1 MATFDQGNGHC
12 GWSADLAT
20 VTLSQGGTVTG
31 WSEGARR
38 LLGHRA
44 PEVVGHAATDLL
56 VAGGV
61 PEAMGISF
69 PGSQEWRGTAVLRHR
84 DGHRVEVTLYAQPSL
99 GADGTAQAFVVA
111 VTTGSSD
118 RSMVDWAFDQASIP
132 LTTYTTASGSWRRN
146 VVAEGGAEQAIGYGG
161 ARAADTGPAQ
171 PPEPDPSPS
180 PGPAP
185 VTAPGTGGGRAPGA
199 GRGRLAGNGK
209 SRATDVGTGV
219 DTGIGTGAGTR
230 TGTGRAPGAGRGR
243 LAGIGMS
250 PAPGIGMGAD
260 TSAGTGPDTGTG
272 TWIGTGADTGTGTGI
287 GTGPDTGT
295 GTGIGTGPDTATG
308 ADTGASAGL
317 RTRVDAGTPTGRE
330 QRAPAPADEG
340 FLRCVRRVAEEGT
353 PMRYECLAPE
363 PSCAPGATAAPTAT
377 HHRAWVIELWPVRD
391 PATGEVVGVGTAAFD
406 SSDQHAARQR
416 LALLQEAGT
425 RVGTTLDV
433 TRTAQE
439 LADLAV
445 LRLADFVSVDLLDS
459 VLRGDEPVPGPVDA
473 AVVLRRVAHQSA
485 AEGEGVPEAAVDL
498 GGMDTYPPFSP
509 PARCLADGRAVLS
522 GADDPDFIRWIAGD
536 ETRTAR
542 NEQYGFHSVMAT
554 PLRARGIT
562 LGVAVFARIGG
573 SPPFE
578 PDDLLL
584 AGELAGRAAV
594 GVDNARRYTRERTNA
609 LTLQRSLL
617 PRDLP
622 RQAAVEVAYRYLPAG
637 TGAGVGGDW
646 FDVVP
651 LSGTRV
657 ALVVGD
663 VVGHGIHASATMG
676 RLRTA
681 VRTLADVDLPPD
693 ELLTHLDDLVSHLAT
708 DNKDIPPDLPYIVTG
723 EIGAT
728 CLYAVYDPVSRLCT
742 FASAGHVP
750 PVVLLPDGTVRVVEL
765 SPGPLLGIGGLP
777 FECTE
782 LELPEGSL
790 LAFCTDGL
798 VESRERDVGLGLERL
813 CEAVAGPVT
822 SLEATCDRV
831 LKALL
836 PESPA
841 DDVALLLART
851 RALHADQVAAW
862 SLPSDP
868 AIVAD
873 ARAQATRQLAAWGL
887 EEAAF
892 VTELVVSELVTNAIR
907 YGAVPIGLRL
917 IRDRTLIC
925 EVSDAS
931 STAPHLRR
939 ARTYD
944 EGGRGLHMVAQLT
957 QGWGTRQTPVGKTIW
972 AEQSL
977 PAG

>member
-1 MATFDQGNGHC
+1 MATFDQGNGHS
-12 GWSADLAT
+12 GWSSDVAT
-20 VTLSQGGTVTG
+20 VTLGLDGVVTG

-44 PEVVGHAATDLL
+44 PEVVGRPASDLL
-56 VAGGV
+56 LGAGA
-61 PEAMGISF
+61 PEATGLSLT
-69 PGSQEWRGTAVLRHR
+69 GSQEWRGTAALRHR
-84 DGHRVEVTLYAQPSL
+84 DGHRVTTTLHAQPSL
-99 GADGTAQAFVVA
+99 DIDGRARSFVVA
-111 VTTGSSD
+111 LSPDPGPPLVQ
-118 RSMVDWAFDQASIP
+118 WAFDQSSIA
-132 LTTYTTASGSWRRN
+132 LSTHATASGAWQRN
-146 VVAEGGAEQAIGYGG
+146 AVAQGGGEHASLTGG
-161 ARAADTGPAQ
+161 ARRVPA
-171 PPEPDPSPS
+171 
-180 PGPAP
+180 
-185 VTAPGTGGGRAPGA
+185 
-199 GRGRLAGNGK
+199 L
-209 SRATDVGTGV
+209 
-219 DTGIGTGAGTR
+219 
-230 TGTGRAPGAGRGR
+230 
-243 LAGIGMS
+243 
-250 PAPGIGMGAD
+250 
-260 TSAGTGPDTGTG
+260 
-272 TWIGTGADTGTGTGI
+272 
-287 GTGPDTGT
+287 
-295 GTGIGTGPDTATG
+295 
-308 ADTGASAGL
+308 
-317 RTRVDAGTPTGRE
+317 
-330 QRAPAPADEG
+330 ADED
-340 FLRCVRRVAEEGT
+340 FLRCVRRVAEEGV
-353 PMRYECLAPE
+353 PLHYECLGPE
-363 PSCAPGATAAPTAT
+363 PSCGPGATSAVLLASTR
-377 HHRAWVIELWPVRD
+377 HRAWVIELWPVRD
-391 PATGEVVGVGTAAFD
+391 PGTGEVVGVGTAAFD

-425 RVGTTLDV
+425 LIGTTLNV
-433 TRTAQE
+433 ARTAQE

-445 LRLADFVSVDLLDS
+445 PRLADFVSVDLIDS
-459 VLRGDEPVPGPVDA
+459 VLRGEEPVPGPVDA
-473 AVVLRRVAHQSA
+473 AVVLRRVAHQST
-485 AEGEGVPEAAVDL
+485 AEGEDVPEAAIDL
-498 GGMDTYPPFSP
+498 GDMDTYPPFSP
-509 PARCLADGRAVLS
+509 PARCLADGKPVLS
-522 GADDPDFIRWIAGD
+522 GVDDPDFAAWIAGHD
-536 ETRTAR
+536 RRTAR
-542 NEQYGFHSVMAT
+542 VAEFGFHSVMAT

-562 LGVAVFARIGG
+562 LGVAVFTRSGG

-578 PDDLLL
+578 PDDLIL
-584 AGELAGRAAV
+584 AEELAGRAAV

-622 RQAAVEVAYRYLPAG
+622 KQAAVEVAYRYLPAG

-657 ALVVGD
+657 GLVVGD

-693 ELLTHLDDLVSHLAT
+693 ELLTHLDDLVAHLAT
-708 DNKDIPPDLPYIVTG
+708 DLEDIHPDEPYVVSG

-728 CLYAVYDPVSRLCT
+728 CLYAVYDPVSRVCT

-750 PVVLLPDGTVRVVEL
+750 PVVLLPDGTARVVEL
-765 SPGPLLGIGGLP
+765 TPGPLLGVGGLP

-798 VESRERDVGLGLERL
+798 VEARERDLGLGLDRL
-813 CEAVAGPVT
+813 CEALAGPVT
-822 SLEATCDRV
+822 SLEATCDTILR
-831 LKALL
+831 AML
-836 PESPA
+836 PASPD

-868 AIVAD
+868 AVVAD
-873 ARAQATRQLAAWGL
+873 ARAQVTRQLTAWGL

-931 STAPHLRR
+931 NTAPHLRR

-957 QGWGTRQTPVGKTIW
+957 QGWGTRQGPMGKTIW

>member
-1 MATFDQGNGHC
+1 MATFDQGNGHS
-12 GWSADLAT
+12 GWSSDVAT
-20 VTLSQGGTVTG
+20 VTLSLDGVVTG

-44 PEVVGHAATDLL
+44 PEVVGRAATDLL
-56 VAGGV
+56 LGEGAPGATGL
-61 PEAMGISF
+61 SLT
-69 PGSQEWRGTAVLRHR
+69 GSQEWRGTAALRHR
-84 DGHRVEVTLYAQPSL
+84 DGHRVETALHAQPSL
-99 GADGTAQAFVVA
+99 GGDGMAHSFVVA
-111 VTTGSSD
+111 LSPGPD
-118 RSMVDWAFDQASIP
+118 RSMVEWAFDQASIA
-132 LTTYTTASGSWRRN
+132 LTTHSVTGSWRRN
-146 VVAEGGAEQAIGYGG
+146 ATAESGGRETGVEGGAGLGGVEGGVRPAGAGGVDEPTVGG
-161 ARAADTGPAQ
+161 AVRQ
-171 PPEPDPSPS
+171 
-180 PGPAP
+180 
-185 VTAPGTGGGRAPGA
+185 A
-199 GRGRLAGNGK
+199 GRGVSL
-209 SRATDVGTGV
+209 
-219 DTGIGTGAGTR
+219 
-230 TGTGRAPGAGRGR
+230 
-243 LAGIGMS
+243 
-250 PAPGIGMGAD
+250 
-260 TSAGTGPDTGTG
+260 
-272 TWIGTGADTGTGTGI
+272 
-287 GTGPDTGT
+287 
-295 GTGIGTGPDTATG
+295 
-308 ADTGASAGL
+308 
-317 RTRVDAGTPTGRE
+317 DAGYEP
-330 QRAPAPADEG
+330 QAPAPADEG
-340 FLRCVRRVAEEGT
+340 FLRCVRRVAEERA

-363 PSCAPGATAAPTAT
+363 PVCAPGAVPRGSA

-425 RVGTTLDV
+425 SIGTSLNV
-433 TRTAQE
+433 ARTAQE

-445 LRLADFVSVDLLDS
+445 PRLADFVSVDLLDS

-509 PARCLADGRAVLS
+509 PARCLADGKPVLS
-522 GADDPDFIRWIAGD
+522 GAGDPDFAAWIAGH

-542 NEQYGFHSVMAT
+542 VAEYGFHSVMAT

-562 LGVAVFARIGG
+562 LGVAVFTRSSG

-578 PDDLLL
+578 PDDLIL
-584 AGELAGRAAV
+584 AEELAGRAAV

-622 RQAAVEVAYRYLPAG
+622 KQAAVEVAYRYLPAG

-676 RLRTA
+676 RLRIA

-693 ELLTHLDDLVSHLAT
+693 ELLTHLDDLVTHLST
-708 DNKDIPPDLPYIVTG
+708 DEEDLAPDEPYVVSG

-728 CLYAVYDPVSRLCT
+728 CLYAVYDPVSRVCT

-750 PVVLLPDGTVRVVEL
+750 PVVLLPDGTARVVEL
-765 SPGPLLGIGGLP
+765 TPGPLLGVGGLP

-798 VESRERDVGLGLERL
+798 VEARDRDLGLGLDRL
-813 CEAVAGPVT
+813 CECLVGPVA
-822 SLEATCDRV
+822 SLETTCDTI

-836 PESPA
+836 PKSPS

-868 AIVAD
+868 SIVAD
-873 ARAQATRQLAAWGL
+873 ARAQTTRQLTAWGL

-931 STAPHLRR
+931 NTAPHLRR

-957 QGWGTRQTPVGKTIW
+957 QGWGTRQTPLGKTIW

>member
-1 MATFDQGNGHC
+1 M
-12 GWSADLAT
+12 L
-20 VTLSQGGTVTG
+20 
-31 WSEGARR
+31 
-38 LLGHRA
+38 
-44 PEVVGHAATDLL
+44 P
-56 VAGGV
+56 
-61 PEAMGISF
+61 P
-69 PGSQEWRGTAVLRHR
+69 
-84 DGHRVEVTLYAQPSL
+84 
-99 GADGTAQAFVVA
+99 
-111 VTTGSSD
+111 SSD
-118 RSMVDWAFDQASIP
+118 D
-132 LTTYTTASGSWRRN
+132 
-146 VVAEGGAEQAIGYGG
+146 
-161 ARAADTGPAQ
+161 
-171 PPEPDPSPS
+171 
-180 PGPAP
+180 
-185 VTAPGTGGGRAPGA
+185 
-199 GRGRLAGNGK
+199 
-209 SRATDVGTGV
+209 
-219 DTGIGTGAGTR
+219 
-230 TGTGRAPGAGRGR
+230 
-243 LAGIGMS
+243 
-250 PAPGIGMGAD
+250 
-260 TSAGTGPDTGTG
+260 
-272 TWIGTGADTGTGTGI
+272 
-287 GTGPDTGT
+287 
-295 GTGIGTGPDTATG
+295 
-308 ADTGASAGL
+308 
-317 RTRVDAGTPTGRE
+317 
-330 QRAPAPADEG
+330 G
-340 FLRCVRRVAEEGT
+340 FLHCVRRVAEEGI

-363 PSCAPGATAAPTAT
+363 PSCAPGAVPVAVAPLPDAR
-377 HHRAWVIELWPVRD
+377 HRAWVIELWPVRD

-416 LALLQEAGT
+416 LVLLQEAGA
-425 RVGTTLDV
+425 RIGTTLNV

-445 LRLADFVSVDLLDS
+445 PRLADFVSVDLLDS
-459 VLRGDEPVPGPVDA
+459 VLRGEEPVPGPVDA

-485 AEGEGVPEAAVDL
+485 AEGEAVPEAAIDL

-509 PARCLADGRAVLS
+509 PARCLAEGKPVLS
-522 GADDPDFIRWIAGD
+522 GADDPDFARWIAD
-536 ETRTAR
+536 HEARTAR
-542 NEQYGFHSVMAT
+542 NEEYRFHSVMAT

-562 LGVAVFARIGG
+562 LGVAVFSRIGG

-578 PDDLLL
+578 ADDLILVE
-584 AGELAGRAAV
+584 ELAGRAAV

-637 TGAGVGGDW
+637 SGAGVGGDW

-693 ELLTHLDDLVSHLAT
+693 ELLTHLDDLVTHLAT
-708 DNKDIPPDLPYIVTG
+708 DREDIAPDEPYLVSG

-728 CLYAVYDPVSRLCT
+728 CLYAVYDPVSRVCT

-750 PVVLLPDGTVRVVEL
+750 PVVLLPDGTARVVEL
-765 SPGPLLGIGGLP
+765 TPGPLLGVGGLP

-782 LELPEGSL
+782 VELPEGSL
-790 LAFCTDGL
+790 LALCTDGL
-798 VESRERDVGLGLERL
+798 VEARDRDVGRGLERL
-813 CEAVAGPVT
+813 RAALAGPVT
-822 SLEATCDRV
+822 SLEATCDTILR
-831 LKALL
+831 ALL
-836 PESPA
+836 PATPA

-862 SLPSDP
+862 ALPSDP
-868 AIVAD
+868 SIVAD
-873 ARAQATRQLAAWGL
+873 ARAQATRQLTAWGL

-931 STAPHLRR
+931 NTAPHLRR

-957 QGWGTRQTPVGKTIW
+957 QGWGTRQGPLGKTIW

>member
-1 MATFDQGNGHC
+1 MANFDQGNGHS
-12 GWSADLAT
+12 GWSAEVAT
-20 VTLSQGGTVTG
+20 VTLSLDGVITG

-44 PEVVGHAATDLL
+44 PEVVGRAATDLL
-56 VAGGV
+56 LGDGA
-61 PEAMGISF
+61 PEATGLSLT
-69 PGSQEWRGTAVLRHR
+69 GSQEWRGTAALRHR
-84 DGHRVEVTLYAQPSL
+84 DGHRVEATLHAQPSL
-99 GADGTAQAFVVA
+99 GGDGTARSFVVA
-111 VTTGSSD
+111 LSPGPDPT
-118 RSMVDWAFDQASIP
+118 MVQWAFEQSSLALS
-132 LTTYTTASGSWRRN
+132 THATASGAWRRN
-146 VVAEGGAEQAIGYGG
+146 AVARGGGEH
-161 ARAADTGPAQ
+161 
-171 PPEPDPSPS
+171 
-180 PGPAP
+180 
-185 VTAPGTGGGRAPGA
+185 APGSGGER
-199 GRGRLAGNGK
+199 
-209 SRATDVGTGV
+209 
-219 DTGIGTGAGTR
+219 
-230 TGTGRAPGAGRGR
+230 
-243 LAGIGMS
+243 
-250 PAPGIGMGAD
+250 
-260 TSAGTGPDTGTG
+260 
-272 TWIGTGADTGTGTGI
+272 
-287 GTGPDTGT
+287 
-295 GTGIGTGPDTATG
+295 
-308 ADTGASAGL
+308 
-317 RTRVDAGTPTGRE
+317 
-330 QRAPAPADEG
+330 RAPAFAEEG
-340 FLRCVRRVAEEGT
+340 FLRCVRRVADEGS
-353 PMRYECLAPE
+353 PLRYECPAPE
-363 PSCAPGATAAPTAT
+363 PTCAPGDTAAPLTSA

-391 PATGEVVGVGTAAFD
+391 PGTGEVVGVGTAAFD
-406 SSDQHAARQR
+406 NSDQHTARQR
-416 LALLQEAGT
+416 LALLQEAGA
-425 RVGTTLDV
+425 RVGTTLNV

-445 LRLADFVSVDLLDS
+445 PRLADFVSVDLLDS

-485 AEGEGVPEAAVDL
+485 GEGEDVPEAAIDL
-498 GGMDTYPPFSP
+498 GGVDTYPPFSP
-509 PARCLADGRAVLS
+509 PARCLADGKPVLS
-522 GADDPDFIRWIAGD
+522 GADDPDFAAWIAGH

-542 NEQYGFHSVMAT
+542 VVEFGIHSVMAT

-562 LGVAVFARIGG
+562 LGVAVFSRVTG
-573 SPPFE
+573 SPPFQ
-578 PDDLLL
+578 PDDLIL
-584 AGELAGRAAV
+584 AEELAGRAAV

-657 ALVVGD
+657 GLVVGD

-693 ELLTHLDDLVSHLAT
+693 ELLTHLDDLVMHLAT
-708 DNKDIPPDLPYIVTG
+708 DKEDTDPDEPYVVSG

-728 CLYAVYDPVSRLCT
+728 CLYAVYDPVSRVCT

-750 PVVLLPDGTVRVVEL
+750 PVVLLPDGTARVVEL
-765 SPGPLLGIGGLP
+765 TPGPLLGVGGLP

-798 VESRERDVGLGLERL
+798 VEARDRDVGAGLERL
-813 CEAVAGPVT
+813 CGALAGSVS
-822 SLEATCDRV
+822 SLEATCDAV

-836 PESPA
+836 PTSPS

-868 AIVAD
+868 AVVAD
-873 ARAQATRQLAAWGL
+873 ARAQATRQLTAWGL

-931 STAPHLRR
+931 NTAPHLRR

-957 QGWGTRQTPVGKTIW
+957 QGWGTRQGPQGKTIW

>member
-1 MATFDQGNGHC
+1 M
-12 GWSADLAT
+12 
-20 VTLSQGGTVTG
+20 VTG

-44 PEVVGHAATDLL
+44 PEVVGRAATDLL
-56 VAGGV
+56 LGEGAPGATGL
-61 PEAMGISF
+61 SLT
-69 PGSQEWRGTAVLRHR
+69 GSQEWRGTAALRHR
-84 DGHRVEVTLYAQPSL
+84 DGHRVETALHAQPSL
-99 GADGTAQAFVVA
+99 GGDGMAHSFVVA
-111 VTTGSSD
+111 LSPGPD
-118 RSMVDWAFDQASIP
+118 RSMVEWAFDQASIA
-132 LTTYTTASGSWRRN
+132 LTTHSVTSGSWRRN
-146 VVAEGGAEQAIGYGG
+146 ATAESGGRGTGAEGGARPAGGEGGARPVRLDGGARPAGGEGGAQAVGAEERAVGADGG
-161 ARAADTGPAQ
+161 ARAAGAEGGELPAGDGD
-171 PPEPDPSPS
+171 EPATRGGSE
-180 PGPAP
+180 PA
-185 VTAPGTGGGRAPGA
+185 VRQAA
-199 GRGRLAGNGK
+199 RGVAR
-209 SRATDVGTGV
+209 
-219 DTGIGTGAGTR
+219 
-230 TGTGRAPGAGRGR
+230 
-243 LAGIGMS
+243 
-250 PAPGIGMGAD
+250 
-260 TSAGTGPDTGTG
+260 
-272 TWIGTGADTGTGTGI
+272 
-287 GTGPDTGT
+287 
-295 GTGIGTGPDTATG
+295 
-308 ADTGASAGL
+308 
-317 RTRVDAGTPTGRE
+317 DAGYEP
-330 QRAPAPADEG
+330 QAPAPADEG
-340 FLRCVRRVAEEGT
+340 FLRCVRRVAEERA

-363 PSCAPGATAAPTAT
+363 PACPPGAVPRSSA

-425 RVGTTLDV
+425 SIGTTLNV
-433 TRTAQE
+433 ARTAQE

-445 LRLADFVSVDLLDS
+445 PRLADFVSVDLLDS

-498 GGMDTYPPFSP
+498 GGVDTYPPFSP
-509 PARCLADGRAVLS
+509 PARCLADGKPVLS
-522 GADDPDFIRWIAGD
+522 GAGDPDFAAWIAGH

-542 NEQYGFHSVMAT
+542 VAEYGFHSVMAT

-562 LGVAVFARIGG
+562 LGVAVFTRSSG

-578 PDDLLL
+578 PDDLIL
-584 AGELAGRAAV
+584 AEELAGRAAV

-693 ELLTHLDDLVSHLAT
+693 ELLTHLDDLVTHLST
-708 DNKDIPPDLPYIVTG
+708 DEEDLAPDEPYVVSG
-723 EIGAT
+723 EVGAT
-728 CLYAVYDPVSRLCT
+728 CLYAVYDPVSRVCT

-750 PVVLLPDGTVRVVEL
+750 PVVLLPDGTARVVEL
-765 SPGPLLGIGGLP
+765 TPGPLLGVGGLP

-798 VESRERDVGLGLERL
+798 VEARDRDLGLGLDRL
-813 CEAVAGPVT
+813 CECLVGPVA
-822 SLEATCDRV
+822 SLETTCDTI

-836 PESPA
+836 PRSPS

-868 AIVAD
+868 SIVAD
-873 ARAQATRQLAAWGL
+873 ARAQTTRQLTAWGL

-931 STAPHLRR
+931 NTAPHLRR

-957 QGWGTRQTPVGKTIW
+957 QGWGTRQTPLGKTIW

>member
-1 MATFDQGNGHC
+1 MATFDQGNGHS
-12 GWSADLAT
+12 GWSSDVAT
-20 VTLSQGGTVTG
+20 VTLSLDGTITG

-44 PEVVGHAATDLL
+44 REVVGRAATDLL
-56 VAGGV
+56 LGAGAPG
-61 PEAMGISF
+61 ATGLSRT
-69 PGSQEWRGTAVLRHR
+69 GSQEWRGTAALRHR
-84 DGHRVEVTLYAQPSL
+84 DGHRVDATLHAQPSL
-99 GADGTAQAFVVA
+99 DADGRARSFVVA
-111 VTTGSSD
+111 LSAVPD
-118 RSMVDWAFDQASIP
+118 RTMAEWAFDQASIA
-132 LTTYTTASGSWRRN
+132 LSTHTVASDSWHRN
-146 VVAEGGAEQAIGYGG
+146 AAAEGSAWPAVPGSDRGAGG
-161 ARAADTGPAQ
+161 GQVPEPVRGPDPQPVREPYPQPVQGSDPAVGRGQVSRDGRGSVRSPGRGEPADTGP
-171 PPEPDPSPS
+171 EP
-180 PGPAP
+180 
-185 VTAPGTGGGRAPGA
+185 
-199 GRGRLAGNGK
+199 
-209 SRATDVGTGV
+209 
-219 DTGIGTGAGTR
+219 
-230 TGTGRAPGAGRGR
+230 
-243 LAGIGMS
+243 
-250 PAPGIGMGAD
+250 
-260 TSAGTGPDTGTG
+260 
-272 TWIGTGADTGTGTGI
+272 
-287 GTGPDTGT
+287 
-295 GTGIGTGPDTATG
+295 
-308 ADTGASAGL
+308 
-317 RTRVDAGTPTGRE
+317 
-330 QRAPAPADEG
+330 QAPAPAPAPALAPTPADAG
-340 FLRCVRRVAEEGT
+340 FLRCVRQVADEGV
-353 PMRYECLAPE
+353 PLRYECLAPE
-363 PSCAPGATAAPTAT
+363 PSAARLTST
-377 HHRAWVIELWPVRD
+377 HHRAWVVELWPVRD

-416 LALLQEAGT
+416 LVLLQEAG
-425 RVGTTLDV
+425 VCIGTTLNV

-445 LRLADFVSVDLLDS
+445 PRLADFVSVDLLDS
-459 VLRGDEPVPGPVDA
+459 VLRGDEPVRGPVDV
-473 AVVLRRVAHQSA
+473 AVVLRRVAHQSTA
-485 AEGEGVPEAAVDL
+485 AGEDVPEAAIDL
-498 GGMDTYPPFSP
+498 GDMDTYPPFSP
-509 PARCLADGRAVLS
+509 PARALADGKPVLS
-522 GADDPDFIRWIAGD
+522 GADDPDFAAWIAGH

-542 NEQYGFHSVMAT
+542 VAEFGFHSVMAT

-562 LGVAVFARIGG
+562 LGVAVFARVKG

-584 AGELAGRAAV
+584 AEELAGRAAV

-622 RQAAVEVAYRYLPAG
+622 KQAAVEVAYRYLPAG
-637 TGAGVGGDW
+637 SGAGVGGDW

-693 ELLTHLDDLVSHLAT
+693 ELLTHLDDLVTHLAT
-708 DNKDIPPDLPYIVTG
+708 DREDIDPDEPYLVSG

-728 CLYAVYDPVSRLCT
+728 CLYAVYDPVSRVCT

-750 PVVLLPDGTVRVVEL
+750 PVVLLPDGTARVVEL
-765 SPGPLLGIGGLP
+765 TPGPLLGVGGLP

-782 LELPEGSL
+782 RELPEGSL

-798 VESRERDVGLGLERL
+798 VEARDRDVGLGLDRL
-813 CEAVAGPVT
+813 CEALAGPVT
-822 SLEATCDRV
+822 SLETICDTI

-836 PESPA
+836 PASPA

-868 AIVAD
+868 SIVAD
-873 ARAQATRQLAAWGL
+873 ARAQATRQLTAWGL

-931 STAPHLRR
+931 NTAPHLRR

>member
-1 MATFDQGNGHC
+1 M
-12 GWSADLAT
+12 
-20 VTLSQGGTVTG
+20 V
-31 WSEGARR
+31 RR
-38 LLGHRA
+38 AVR
-44 PEVVGHAATDLL
+44 EV
-56 VAGGV
+56 
-61 PEAMGISF
+61 
-69 PGSQEWRGTAVLRHR
+69 
-84 DGHRVEVTLYAQPSL
+84 
-99 GADGTAQAFVVA
+99 
-111 VTTGSSD
+111 
-118 RSMVDWAFDQASIP
+118 P
-132 LTTYTTASGSWRRN
+132 L
-146 VVAEGGAEQAIGYGG
+146 
-161 ARAADTGPAQ
+161 DTGY
-171 PPEPDPSPS
+171 EP
-180 PGPAP
+180 
-185 VTAPGTGGGRAPGA
+185 
-199 GRGRLAGNGK
+199 
-209 SRATDVGTGV
+209 
-219 DTGIGTGAGTR
+219 
-230 TGTGRAPGAGRGR
+230 
-243 LAGIGMS
+243 
-250 PAPGIGMGAD
+250 
-260 TSAGTGPDTGTG
+260 
-272 TWIGTGADTGTGTGI
+272 
-287 GTGPDTGT
+287 
-295 GTGIGTGPDTATG
+295 
-308 ADTGASAGL
+308 
-317 RTRVDAGTPTGRE
+317 
-330 QRAPAPADEG
+330 QAPAPADEG
-340 FLRCVRRVAEEGT
+340 FLQCVRRVAEERA

-363 PSCAPGATAAPTAT
+363 PACAPGAAAPRGST

-416 LALLQEAGT
+416 LALLQEAGSCI
-425 RVGTTLDV
+425 GTTLNV

-445 LRLADFVSVDLLDS
+445 PRLADFVSVDLLDS

-485 AEGEGVPEAAVDL
+485 AEGEDVPEAAIDL

-509 PARCLADGRAVLS
+509 PARCLADGKPVLS
-522 GADDPDFIRWIAGD
+522 GADDPDFAAWIAGH

-542 NEQYGFHSVMAT
+542 VAEYGFHSVMAT

-562 LGVAVFARIGG
+562 LGVAVFTRSSG

-578 PDDLLL
+578 PDDLIL
-584 AGELAGRAAV
+584 AEELAGRAAV

-622 RQAAVEVAYRYLPAG
+622 KQAAVEVAYRYLPAG

-676 RLRTA
+676 RLRIA

-693 ELLTHLDDLVSHLAT
+693 ELLTHLDDLVTHLST
-708 DNKDIPPDLPYIVTG
+708 DEEDIAPDEPYVVSG

-728 CLYAVYDPVSRLCT
+728 CLYAVYDPVSRVCT

-750 PVVLLPDGTVRVVEL
+750 PVVLLPDGTARVVEL
-765 SPGPLLGIGGLP
+765 TPGPLLGVGGLP

-798 VESRERDVGLGLERL
+798 VEARDRDVGLGLDRL
-813 CEAVAGPVT
+813 CESLAGPVA
-822 SLEATCDRV
+822 SLETTCDTI

-836 PESPA
+836 PKSPS

-868 AIVAD
+868 SIVAD
-873 ARAQATRQLAAWGL
+873 ARAQTTRQLTAWGL

-931 STAPHLRR
+931 NTAPHLRR

-957 QGWGTRQTPVGKTIW
+957 QGWGTRQTPLGKTIW

>member
-1 MATFDQGNGHC
+1 MATFDQGNGHS
-12 GWSADLAT
+12 GWSSDVAT
-20 VTLSQGGTVTG
+20 VTLSLDGVVTG

-44 PEVVGHAATDLL
+44 PEVVGRAATDLL
-56 VAGGV
+56 LGAGAPG
-61 PEAMGISF
+61 ATGLSLT
-69 PGSQEWRGTAVLRHR
+69 GSQEWRGTAALRHR
-84 DGHRVEVTLYAQPSL
+84 DGHRVETALHAQPSL
-99 GADGTAQAFVVA
+99 GGDGMAHSFVVA
-111 VTTGSSD
+111 LSPGPD
-118 RSMVDWAFDQASIP
+118 RSMVEWAFDQASIA
-132 LTTYTTASGSWRRN
+132 LTTHSVTSGSWRRN
-146 VVAEGGAEQAIGYGG
+146 ATAESGGRGTGVEGGAGLGGAEGGVRPAGSGGVHEPTVGG
-161 ARAADTGPAQ
+161 AVRQ
-171 PPEPDPSPS
+171 
-180 PGPAP
+180 
-185 VTAPGTGGGRAPGA
+185 A
-199 GRGRLAGNGK
+199 GRGVSL
-209 SRATDVGTGV
+209 
-219 DTGIGTGAGTR
+219 
-230 TGTGRAPGAGRGR
+230 
-243 LAGIGMS
+243 
-250 PAPGIGMGAD
+250 
-260 TSAGTGPDTGTG
+260 
-272 TWIGTGADTGTGTGI
+272 
-287 GTGPDTGT
+287 
-295 GTGIGTGPDTATG
+295 
-308 ADTGASAGL
+308 
-317 RTRVDAGTPTGRE
+317 DAGYEPQAR
-330 QRAPAPADEG
+330 APADEG
-340 FLRCVRRVAEEGT
+340 FLRCVRRVAEERA

-363 PSCAPGATAAPTAT
+363 PVCAPGAVPRSSA

-391 PATGEVVGVGTAAFD
+391 PSTGEVVGVGTAAFD
-406 SSDQHAARQR
+406 SSEQHAARQR

-425 RVGTTLDV
+425 SIGTTLNV
-433 TRTAQE
+433 ARTAQE

-445 LRLADFVSVDLLDS
+445 PRLADFVSVDLLDS

-473 AVVLRRVAHQSA
+473 AVVLRRVAHQST

-509 PARCLADGRAVLS
+509 PARCLADGKPVLS
-522 GADDPDFIRWIAGD
+522 GAGDPDFAAWIAGH

-542 NEQYGFHSVMAT
+542 VAEYGFHSVMAT

-562 LGVAVFARIGG
+562 LGVAVFTRSSG

-578 PDDLLL
+578 PDDLIL
-584 AGELAGRAAV
+584 AEELAGRAAV

-622 RQAAVEVAYRYLPAG
+622 KQAAVEVAYRYLPAG

-676 RLRTA
+676 RLRIA

-693 ELLTHLDDLVSHLAT
+693 ELLTHLDDLVTHLST
-708 DNKDIPPDLPYIVTG
+708 DEEDLAPDEPYVVSG

-728 CLYAVYDPVSRLCT
+728 CLYAVYDPVSRVCT

-750 PVVLLPDGTVRVVEL
+750 PVVLLPDGTARVVEL
-765 SPGPLLGIGGLP
+765 TPGPLLGVGGLP

-798 VESRERDVGLGLERL
+798 VEARDRDLGLGLDRL
-813 CEAVAGPVT
+813 CECLVGPVA
-822 SLEATCDRV
+822 SLETTCDTI

-836 PESPA
+836 PKSPS

-868 AIVAD
+868 SIVAD
-873 ARAQATRQLAAWGL
+873 ARAQTTRQLTAWGL

-931 STAPHLRR
+931 NTAPHLRR

-957 QGWGTRQTPVGKTIW
+957 QGWGTRQTPLGKTIW

>member
-1 MATFDQGNGHC
+1 MATFDQGNGHSR
-12 GWSADLAT
+12 WSSDVAT
-20 VTLSQGGTVTG
+20 VTLGLDGVVTG

-44 PEVVGHAATDLL
+44 PEVVGRPAADLL
-56 VAGGV
+56 LGAGA
-61 PEAMGISF
+61 PEATGLSLT
-69 PGSQEWRGTAVLRHR
+69 GSQEWRGTAALRHR
-84 DGHRVEVTLYAQPSL
+84 DGHRVTTTLHAQPSL
-99 GADGTAQAFVVA
+99 DVDGRARSFVVA
-111 VTTGSSD
+111 LSPDPGPPLVQ
-118 RSMVDWAFDQASIP
+118 WAFDQSSIALSTHATKSGTWQRNAVAQGGGERAS
-132 LTTYTTASGSWRRN
+132 L
-146 VVAEGGAEQAIGYGG
+146 
-161 ARAADTGPAQ
+161 
-171 PPEPDPSPS
+171 
-180 PGPAP
+180 
-185 VTAPGTGGGRAPGA
+185 TGGER
-199 GRGRLAGNGK
+199 
-209 SRATDVGTGV
+209 
-219 DTGIGTGAGTR
+219 
-230 TGTGRAPGAGRGR
+230 
-243 LAGIGMS
+243 
-250 PAPGIGMGAD
+250 
-260 TSAGTGPDTGTG
+260 
-272 TWIGTGADTGTGTGI
+272 
-287 GTGPDTGT
+287 
-295 GTGIGTGPDTATG
+295 
-308 ADTGASAGL
+308 
-317 RTRVDAGTPTGRE
+317 
-330 QRAPAPADEG
+330 RAPALADEG
-340 FLRCVRRVAEEGT
+340 FLRCVRRVAEEGV
-353 PMRYECLAPE
+353 PLHYECLAPE
-363 PSCAPGATAAPTAT
+363 PSCGPGAPSAVLLSSAR
-377 HHRAWVIELWPVRD
+377 HRAWVIELWPVRD
-391 PATGEVVGVGTAAFD
+391 PGTGEVVGVGTAAFD

-416 LALLQEAGT
+416 LALLQEAGSLI
-425 RVGTTLDV
+425 GTTLNV
-433 TRTAQE
+433 ARTAQE

-445 LRLADFVSVDLLDS
+445 PRLADFVSVDLLDS
-459 VLRGDEPVPGPVDA
+459 VLRGEEPVPGPVDA
-473 AVVLRRVAHQSA
+473 AVVLRRVAHQST
-485 AEGEGVPEAAVDL
+485 AEGEDVPEAAIDL
-498 GGMDTYPPFSP
+498 GDMDTYPPFSP
-509 PARCLADGRAVLS
+509 PARCLVDGKPVLS
-522 GADDPDFIRWIAGD
+522 GVDDPDFAAWIAGH
-536 ETRTAR
+536 ERRTAR
-542 NEQYGFHSVMAT
+542 VAEFGFHSVMAT

-562 LGVAVFARIGG
+562 LGVAVFTRSGG

-578 PDDLLL
+578 PDDLIL
-584 AGELAGRAAV
+584 AEELAGRAAV

-622 RQAAVEVAYRYLPAG
+622 KQAAVEVAYRYLPAG

-693 ELLTHLDDLVSHLAT
+693 ELLTHLDDLVAHLAT
-708 DNKDIPPDLPYIVTG
+708 DLEDIHPDEPYLVSG
-723 EIGAT
+723 EVGAT
-728 CLYAVYDPVSRLCT
+728 CLYAVYDPVSRVCT

-750 PVVLLPDGTVRVVEL
+750 PVVLLPDGTARVVEL
-765 SPGPLLGIGGLP
+765 TPGPLLGVGGLP

-798 VESRERDVGLGLERL
+798 VEARERDVGLGLDRL
-813 CEAVAGPVT
+813 CEALAGPVT
-822 SLEATCDRV
+822 SLEATCDLILR
-831 LKALL
+831 ALL
-836 PESPA
+836 PASPY

-868 AIVAD
+868 AVVAD
-873 ARAQATRQLAAWGL
+873 ARAQVTRQLTAWGL
-887 EEAAF
+887 EEVAF

-931 STAPHLRR
+931 NTAPHLRR

-957 QGWGTRQTPVGKTIW
+957 QGWGTRQGPMGKTIW

>member
-1 MATFDQGNGHC
+1 MATFDQGNGHS
-12 GWSADLAT
+12 GWSSDVAT
-20 VTLSQGGTVTG
+20 VTLSLDGVVTG

-44 PEVVGHAATDLL
+44 PEVVGRAATDLL
-56 VAGGV
+56 LGEGAPGATGL
-61 PEAMGISF
+61 SLT
-69 PGSQEWRGTAVLRHR
+69 GSQEWRGTAALRHR
-84 DGHRVEVTLYAQPSL
+84 DGHRVETALHAQPSL
-99 GADGTAQAFVVA
+99 GGDGMAHSFVVA
-111 VTTGSSD
+111 LSPGPD
-118 RSMVDWAFDQASIP
+118 RSMVEWAFDQASIA
-132 LTTYTTASGSWRRN
+132 LTTHSVTGSWRRN
-146 VVAEGGAEQAIGYGG
+146 ATAESGGRETGVEGGAGLGGVEGGVRPAGAGGVDEPTVGG
-161 ARAADTGPAQ
+161 AVRQ
-171 PPEPDPSPS
+171 
-180 PGPAP
+180 
-185 VTAPGTGGGRAPGA
+185 A
-199 GRGRLAGNGK
+199 GRGVSL
-209 SRATDVGTGV
+209 
-219 DTGIGTGAGTR
+219 
-230 TGTGRAPGAGRGR
+230 
-243 LAGIGMS
+243 
-250 PAPGIGMGAD
+250 
-260 TSAGTGPDTGTG
+260 
-272 TWIGTGADTGTGTGI
+272 
-287 GTGPDTGT
+287 
-295 GTGIGTGPDTATG
+295 
-308 ADTGASAGL
+308 
-317 RTRVDAGTPTGRE
+317 DAGYEP
-330 QRAPAPADEG
+330 QAPAPADEG
-340 FLRCVRRVAEEGT
+340 FLRCVRRVAEERA

-363 PSCAPGATAAPTAT
+363 PVCAPGAVPRGSAR
-377 HHRAWVIELWPVRD
+377 HRAWVIELWPVRD

-425 RVGTTLDV
+425 SIGTTLNV
-433 TRTAQE
+433 ARTAQE

-445 LRLADFVSVDLLDS
+445 PRLADFVSVDLLDS

-509 PARCLADGRAVLS
+509 PARCLADGKPVLS
-522 GADDPDFIRWIAGD
+522 GAGDPDFAAWIAGHK
-536 ETRTAR
+536 TRTAR
-542 NEQYGFHSVMAT
+542 VAEYGFHSVMAT

-562 LGVAVFARIGG
+562 LGVAVFTRSSG

-578 PDDLLL
+578 PDDLIL
-584 AGELAGRAAV
+584 AEELAGRAAV

-622 RQAAVEVAYRYLPAG
+622 KQAAVEVAYRYLPAG

-676 RLRTA
+676 RLRIA

-693 ELLTHLDDLVSHLAT
+693 ELLTHLDDLVTHLST
-708 DNKDIPPDLPYIVTG
+708 DEEDLAPDEPYVVSG

-728 CLYAVYDPVSRLCT
+728 CLYAVYDPVSRVCT

-750 PVVLLPDGTVRVVEL
+750 PVVLLPDGTARVVEL
-765 SPGPLLGIGGLP
+765 TPGPLLGVGGLP

-798 VESRERDVGLGLERL
+798 VEARDRDLGLGLDRL
-813 CEAVAGPVT
+813 CECLVGPVA
-822 SLEATCDRV
+822 SLETTCDTI

-836 PESPA
+836 PKSPS

-868 AIVAD
+868 SIVAD
-873 ARAQATRQLAAWGL
+873 ARAQTTRQLTAWGL

-931 STAPHLRR
+931 NTAPHLRR

-957 QGWGTRQTPVGKTIW
+957 QGWGTRQTPLGKTIW

>member
-1 MATFDQGNGHC
+1 MRQT
-12 GWSADLAT
+12 
-20 VTLSQGGTVTG
+20 
-31 WSEGARR
+31 AR
-38 LLGHRA
+38 
-44 PEVVGHAATDLL
+44 
-56 VAGGV
+56 
-61 PEAMGISF
+61 
-69 PGSQEWRGTAVLRHR
+69 
-84 DGHRVEVTLYAQPSL
+84 
-99 GADGTAQAFVVA
+99 
-111 VTTGSSD
+111 
-118 RSMVDWAFDQASIP
+118 
-132 LTTYTTASGSWRRN
+132 
-146 VVAEGGAEQAIGYGG
+146 
-161 ARAADTGPAQ
+161 GPA
-171 PPEPDPSPS
+171 
-180 PGPAP
+180 
-185 VTAPGTGGGRAPGA
+185 
-199 GRGRLAGNGK
+199 L
-209 SRATDVGTGV
+209 
-219 DTGIGTGAGTR
+219 
-230 TGTGRAPGAGRGR
+230 
-243 LAGIGMS
+243 
-250 PAPGIGMGAD
+250 
-260 TSAGTGPDTGTG
+260 
-272 TWIGTGADTGTGTGI
+272 
-287 GTGPDTGT
+287 
-295 GTGIGTGPDTATG
+295 
-308 ADTGASAGL
+308 
-317 RTRVDAGTPTGRE
+317 DAGYEP
-330 QRAPAPADEG
+330 QAPAPADEG
-340 FLRCVRRVAEEGT
+340 FLRCVRRVAEERA

-363 PSCAPGATAAPTAT
+363 PVCAPGAAAPRGSA

-416 LALLQEAGT
+416 LALLQEAGSCI
-425 RVGTTLDV
+425 GTTLNV

-445 LRLADFVSVDLLDS
+445 PRLADFVSVDLLDS

-509 PARCLADGRAVLS
+509 PARCLADGKPVLS
-522 GADDPDFIRWIAGD
+522 GAGDPDFAAWIAGH
-536 ETRTAR
+536 EMRTAR
-542 NEQYGFHSVMAT
+542 VAEYGFHSVMAT

-562 LGVAVFARIGG
+562 LGVAVFTRSSG
-573 SPPFE
+573 SPAFE
-578 PDDLLL
+578 PDDLIL
-584 AGELAGRAAV
+584 AEELAGRAAV

-622 RQAAVEVAYRYLPAG
+622 KQAAVEVAYRYLPAG

-676 RLRTA
+676 RLRIA

-693 ELLTHLDDLVSHLAT
+693 ELLTHLDDLVTHLST
-708 DNKDIPPDLPYIVTG
+708 DEEDLAPDEPYVVSG

-728 CLYAVYDPVSRLCT
+728 CLYAVYDPVSRVCT

-750 PVVLLPDGTVRVVEL
+750 PVVLLPDGTARVVEL
-765 SPGPLLGIGGLP
+765 TPGPLLGVGGLP

-798 VESRERDVGLGLERL
+798 VEARDRDVGLGLDRL
-813 CEAVAGPVT
+813 CESLAGPVA
-822 SLEATCDRV
+822 SLEATCDTI

-836 PESPA
+836 PKSSS

-873 ARAQATRQLAAWGL
+873 ARAQVTRQLTAWGL

-931 STAPHLRR
+931 NTAPHLRR